1 MKVQYVS
8 EYISLAQE
16 GLVKKLECPV
26 DQGPLVSN
34 QDIDDNIYLYCLYCD
49 YEKTVGIE
57 FYNQIKKAVDN
68 VRKLRLQ

>member
-16 GLVKKLECPV
+16 GLVKQLECPV
-26 DQGPLVSN
+26 DQGPLMPN
-34 QDIDDNIYLYCLYCD
+34 QDLEDNIYLYCLNCD

-57 FYNQIKKAVDN
+57 FYNQVKRAVDN